1 MFSKILYCSCGGS
14 GGPYID
20 GVVSMSISRLC
31 QCSDW
36 NGMPILKLLRT
47 LIVVHQGSNNL
58 RGGSDGLGQGLIER
72 LSSEPEGWF
81 FLVAFCGFFYCYL
94 FAFCCYNCI
103 FLCSVVLSN
112 TRGISAIVAKI
123 GSSSFSLDF
132 NLRNKLISFN
142 LSYVL
147 YLSRL

>member
-1 MFSKILYCSCGGS
+1 MNRKVG
-14 GGPYID
+14 
-20 GVVSMSISRLC
+20 
-31 QCSDW
+31 
-36 NGMPILKLLRT
+36 
-47 LIVVHQGSNNL
+47 
-58 RGGSDGLGQGLIER
+58 
-72 LSSEPEGWF
+72 F
-81 FLVAFCGFFYCYL
+81 FFVAFCGFFYCYL

-147 YLSRL
+147 YLSLLLFLQVRHTSFKIKRKKEYIRRRTTCRLERAMVN

>member
-1 MFSKILYCSCGGS
+1 MNRKVG
-14 GGPYID
+14 
-20 GVVSMSISRLC
+20 
-31 QCSDW
+31 
-36 NGMPILKLLRT
+36 
-47 LIVVHQGSNNL
+47 
-58 RGGSDGLGQGLIER
+58 
-72 LSSEPEGWF
+72 F
-81 FLVAFCGFFYCYL
+81 FFVAFCGFFYCYL

-132 NLRNKLISFN
+132 NLSLL

-147 YLSRL
+147 YLSLLLFLQVRHTSFKIKRKKEYKRRRTTCRLERAMVN